1 MHMTAE
7 KHLAYHMGSEYLP
20 IDEDFKGI
28 SMTKSSGQRLM
39 VDEFMT
45 EAKYRVSTLLEL
57 TAGGS
62 YNFSM
67 IF

>member
-7 KHLAYHMGSEYLP
+7 KHLPYHMGSEYLP

-28 SMTKSSGQRLM
+28 SMIKSSGQRLM

-45 EAKYRVSTLLEL
+45 EAEFQHYW
-57 TAGGS
+57 
-62 YNFSM
+62 N
-67 IF
+67 